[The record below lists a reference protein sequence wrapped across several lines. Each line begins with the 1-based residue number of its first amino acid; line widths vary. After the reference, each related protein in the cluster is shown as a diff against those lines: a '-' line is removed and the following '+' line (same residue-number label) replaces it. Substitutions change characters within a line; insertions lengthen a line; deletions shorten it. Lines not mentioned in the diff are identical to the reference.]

1 MAETIKDGE
10 DWEAA
15 LEKTAQSGLTVSD
28 LVRAREPGRGRDADS
43 PADIPSRGWKDIA
56 FRLLLSIPQNRLMTL
71 SGGAAFF
78 ALLSIFPAIATIVSL
93 YGMVADT
100 ATVLD
105 HLNLLAGILPTGV
118 LELIR
123 QQIFSV
129 AAKSNNTLGAAFAI
143 GLLIALWSANSGVSA
158 LFDAL
163 NVVYGE
169 REKRSLVRL
178 YVTTLAVT
186 LGSIVFVVISL
197 IGVVGL
203 PATILVLG
211 VASPTEAWAQV
222 LRWPALLLVVMIT
235 LSVLYR
241 VGPSRRDAKWR
252 WITLGSSAAALMWI
266 AASMLFSWYVASF
279 DSYNRLYGSLGA
291 AVGFMTWTWLSV
303 FIVLLGASLNAEI
316 EHQTA
321 RDSTLGPPKPLGA
334 RGAIMADHVGK
345 SIDEL

>member
-1 MAETIKDGE
+1 
-10 DWEAA
+10 
-15 LEKTAQSGLTVSD
+15 
-28 LVRAREPGRGRDADS
+28 
-43 PADIPSRGWKDIA
+43 
-56 FRLLLSIPQNRLMTL
+56 
-71 SGGAAFF
+71 
-78 ALLSIFPAIATIVSL
+78 
-93 YGMVADT
+93 
-100 ATVLD
+100 
-105 HLNLLAGILPTGV
+105 
-118 LELIR
+118 
-123 QQIFSV
+123 
-129 AAKSNNTLGAAFAI
+129 
-143 GLLIALWSANSGVSA
+143 
-158 LFDAL
+158 
-163 NVVYGE
+163 
-169 REKRSLVRL
+169 
-178 YVTTLAVT
+178 
-186 LGSIVFVVISL
+186 VVISL

-291 AVGFMTWTWLSV
+291 AVGFMTWTWLSI

-321 RDSTLGPPKPLGA
+321 RDSTLGPPKPLGT